1 MQYHSE
7 HNRVFLFKCYLY
19 DTTDRG
25 IRVDSHHGLVKINSK
40 ARLHNINNVFI
51 FASNANKFITHTPF
65 SLERIVEKLIGYQ
78 Y

>member
-1 MQYHSE
+1 MTQLTEESE
-7 HNRVFLFKCYLY
+7 Y
-19 DTTDRG
+19 
-25 IRVDSHHGLVKINSK
+25 IP
-40 ARLHNINNVFI
+40 INNVFI